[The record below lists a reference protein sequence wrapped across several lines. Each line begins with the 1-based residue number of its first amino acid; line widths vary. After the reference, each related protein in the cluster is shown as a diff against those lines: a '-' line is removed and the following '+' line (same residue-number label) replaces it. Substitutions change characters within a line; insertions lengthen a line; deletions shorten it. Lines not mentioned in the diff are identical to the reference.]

1 MVFLDGDPRLAA
13 RSGRTPI
20 GAKLLKER
28 DGSPVL
34 VEKRVLLTGKYVID
48 ASSGLEQQSGSPAV
62 FVTLDGK
69 GARIFS
75 KATGNVLE
83 SLWLLFLSSNVM
95 GAQLKR

>member
-1 MVFLDGDPRLAA
+1 MEDTALAKKILGATATLEFRMVFLDGDPRSAE

-48 ASSGLEQQSGSPAV
+48 AFFRA
-62 FVTLDGK
+62 
-69 GARIFS
+69 GAT
-75 KATGNVLE
+75 K
-83 SLWLLFLSSNVM
+83 W
-95 GAQLKR
+95 

>member
-1 MVFLDGDPRLAA
+1 M
-13 RSGRTPI
+13 
-20 GAKLLKER
+20 KER

-62 FVTLDGK
+62 LTLDGK

-75 KATGNVLE
+75 KATRERIGKPMAVVFIE
-83 SLWLLFLSSNVM
+83 QRD
-95 GAQLKR
+95 GRAIEE